1 MSKSN
6 KDPLLKKFGNLVHD
20 ARINKNLSQEDLG
33 FKLGL
38 HRTYIGMIERAE
50 RNISFS
56 QALKLIQYLDIN
68 IKELYAKQEES

>member
-6 KDPLLKKFGNLVHD
+6 KNPLLRKFGILVHD
-20 ARINKNLSQEDLG
+20 ARVKKGLSQEELG
-33 FKLGL
+33 FELDL

-56 QALKLIQYLDIN
+56 HALKLIQYLDIN
-68 IKELYAKQEES
+68 IKELYAKQKKS